1 MFSPKLIIFRI
12 HRSLSRYVKC
22 DRMAKRAVDAVRNK
36 ELRIEP
42 AMHEKTWYQWL
53 DNSRDW

>member
-1 MFSPKLIIFRI
+1 MQP
-12 HRSLSRYVKC
+12 RYVKC
-22 DRMAKRAVDAVRNK
+22 DGMAKRAVDAVKNK

-42 AMHEKTWYQWL
+42 PMHEKTWYQWL